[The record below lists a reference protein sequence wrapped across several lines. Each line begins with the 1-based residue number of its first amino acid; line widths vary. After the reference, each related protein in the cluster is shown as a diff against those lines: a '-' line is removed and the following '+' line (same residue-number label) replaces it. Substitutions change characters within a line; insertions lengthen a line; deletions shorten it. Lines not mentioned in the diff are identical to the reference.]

1 MHYGQRNLEWTWIK
15 NTPTGLLLRTLPAHL
30 AYSLAGVAHYLGRGR
45 GAAALRGKVAALV
58 GLPRLMR
65 KRRDVQRTR
74 RVDVVSL
81 RGAAGTQ
88 VDLPQAFRDRP
99 RHAC

>member
-1 MHYGQRNLEWTWIK
+1 M
-15 NTPTGLLLRTLPAHL
+15 
-30 AYSLAGVAHYLGRGR
+30 AHYLGRGR

-81 RGAAGTQ
+81 EAQLARRWIS
-88 VDLPQAFRDRP
+88 LKRSEKDRP
-99 RHAC
+99 RHAR